1 VLLGGAYAAVVL
13 GLSWLLP
20 QDSTLVVAGATLAV
34 AAAFQ
39 PARRRIQRLVDRRF
53 NRRRYD
59 TARTVAVFAA
69 RLREQVDLDALSVEL
84 LVVVEETM
92 QPTQSSLWLR
102 PSDSAA
108 SNQRMRGTSGADG
121 RPTAAGTALHL
132 R

>member
-1 VLLGGAYAAVVL
+1 
-13 GLSWLLP
+13 
-20 QDSTLVVAGATLAV
+20 V

-102 PSDSAA
+102 SSDSAA
-108 SNQRMRGTSGADG
+108 SNQRMRGTSRADG
-121 RPTAAGTALHL
+121 RATAAGTALHL